1 LSIAAPDNFEIY
13 HPEQAA
19 ESDLSMLTINE
30 AADWASK
37 FAKKN
42 VTPSNITYLI
52 QYGRIQRHQ
61 QENQTF
67 VFQKELQEY
76 YEQYA
81 NGIRDKFE
89 NALGED
95 INWDLSFSQVKEA
108 ETTKHV
114 HRLHPYKGKFIPQ
127 LVEYFLDG
135 HTDSFK
141 QDVYFRPG
149 DVVLDPFAGSGTT
162 LVQANELGIHSIGL
176 DISYFNCLIAEAKL
190 ESYDPDS
197 VLARCQEVYHSIKNE
212 HDNSG
217 ISSLEKEL
225 DELLVSVNK
234 TYFPNDYR
242 YQIAHEGLDEK
253 AISKAAID
261 EVDRGWQ
268 QLLKKYHPV
277 LKDVLADSSFL
288 DTWYAAP
295 VLKEALAARTCLQRF
310 PEAER
315 KLLTV
320 ILSRVLR
327 SCRTTQHYQL
337 ERLEQPVFEPYYC
350 YKHMKICR
358 PIFSMTDKYTRYFK
372 DTVRRIREFQAVR
385 TYVCHSLIDQDSR
398 TADIFAAV
406 RLQNPSFYDLLEK
419 QKIQGIFTSPP
430 YVGQLDYHEQHE
442 YAYELFGFARRDDE
456 EIGKSSKGKGI
467 KAKEDYVQGISNV
480 LINCKKYLAG
490 GSNIFIVANDQNGL
504 YPEIARLAGL
514 EIVQEFKRPV
524 LNRTAR
530 DKNPYGETIFH
541 MV

>member
-1 LSIAAPDNFEIY
+1 LSLATVGNFEIY
-13 HPEQAA
+13 HPDA
-19 ESDLSMLTINE
+19 EGDLPITLTINE
-30 AADWASK
+30 AAEWAST
-37 FAKKN
+37 FMQKN

-52 QYGRIQRHQ
+52 QYGRIQKHQ
-61 QENQTF
+61 QDSKTY
-67 VFQKELQEY
+67 VILKDLQDY

-81 NGIRDKFE
+81 NGMRDKFE
-89 NALGED
+89 DALGED
-95 INWDLSFSQVKEA
+95 INWDLSFSNVKEA

-141 QDVYFRPG
+141 RDVYFHPG

-162 LVQANELGIHSIGL
+162 LVQANELGMHSIGL

-190 ESYDPDS
+190 GSYDPDS
-197 VLARCQEVYHSIKNE
+197 VLARCQEVYHSIKDE

-217 ISSLEKEL
+217 ISTLEKEL

-234 TYFPNDYR
+234 KYFPNDYR

-253 AISKAAID
+253 AISKAAME
-261 EVDRGWQ
+261 EVDQGWQ
-268 QLLKKYHPV
+268 QLIKEYHPI
-277 LKDVLADSSFL
+277 LKDALTGSPFL

-295 VLKEALAARTCLQRF
+295 VLKEALAARTCLQWS
-310 PEAER
+310 PEAEK

-320 ILSRVLR
+320 ILSRALR

-358 PIFSMTDKYTRYFK
+358 PIFSMLDRYSRYYK
-372 DTVRRIREFQAVR
+372 DTIRRTAEFQAVR
-385 TYVCHSLIDQDSR
+385 TDTCHALIDQDSR
-398 TADIFAAV
+398 SADIFAAV
-406 RLQNPSFYDLLEK
+406 QMKNPSFYDLLEK

-442 YAYELFGFARRDDE
+442 YAYELFGYTRRDDE
-456 EIGKSSKGKGI
+456 EIGKSSRGKGI
-467 KAKEDYVQGISNV
+467 KAKEDYVQGISDV
-480 LINCKKYLAG
+480 LINCKRFLSR
-490 GSNIFIVANDQNGL
+490 GSNIFIVANDQHGL
-504 YPEIARLAGL
+504 YPDIAKRAGL

-524 LNRTAR
+524 LNRTSR

>member
-1 LSIAAPDNFEIY
+1 MSIAAPDNFEIY
-13 HPEQAA
+13 HPEEAA
-19 ESDLSMLTINE
+19 EIDSALTITK
-30 AADWASK
+30 AAEWASR
-37 FAKKN
+37 FTKKN

-67 VFQKELQEY
+67 VFLKELQDY

-81 NGIRDKFE
+81 NGMRDKFE
-89 NALGED
+89 DALGED

-141 QDVYFRPG
+141 RDVYFRPG
-149 DVVLDPFAGSGTT
+149 DVVLDPFTGSGTT
-162 LVQANELGIHSIGL
+162 LVQANELGMHSIGL

-190 ESYDPDS
+190 GSYDPYS

-277 LKDVLADSSFL
+277 LKDALTGSSFL

-295 VLKEALAARTCLQRF
+295 VLKEGLAARTCLQRF

-320 ILSRVLR
+320 ILSRLLR

-385 TYVCHSLIDQDSR
+385 TYARHSLIDQDSR

-467 KAKEDYVQGISNV
+467 KAKEDYVQGISDV
-480 LINCKKYLAG
+480 LINCKKFLSQN
-490 GSNIFIVANDQNGL
+490 SNIFIVANDQHGL
-504 YPEIARLAGL
+504 YPDIAKRAGL
-514 EIVQEFKRPV
+514 EIIQEFKRPV